1 MTQDELYE
9 KIDPKEGDLKVV
21 VKVCDGYGMKDRE
34 LVSVVK
40 EGKKL
45 VLRVR

>member
-1 MTQDELYE
+1 MTQDELS
-9 KIDPKEGDLKVV
+9 KKMDPKEGDLKVV
-21 VKVCDGYGMKDRE
+21 VRVLDGYGMKE
-34 LVSVVK
+34 HEVITAVK